1 MTERIDVSIVNCI
14 SETKLDDTFPS
25 SNFFIPGYSAPY
37 RLDRSGNGGGILIYG
52 RDDIPSKE
60 LKLIPIPKNME
71 GMFIEIN
78 LYKKKW
84 LIGNFYNP
92 CKSMICSHL
101 TFLSKC
107 LDHYLQSYDNVILL
121 GDFNSEPTEIAMHEF
136 CQLYNLLNL
145 IKVPTCFKNPQ
156 NPSCID
162 LILTNRHNGFQN
174 SIAIETGLSD
184 FHKMTITVLKTT
196 YKKKTPKIVSYRD
209 YKNFSEEYFFSEL
222 NSALYRYDIDCIEYD
237 VFDNIFMELLNIH
250 APIKLKYVRANDG
263 PFMTKELRKAIMLRS
278 RLKTVFNRDK
288 NEESKL
294 AYTKQRN
301 KCTNLLRK
309 SKRNFYSNLYPRFV
323 SDTKTFWKTV
333 KPFFSEK
340 ISSNENIVLIEKDEI
355 ISEDNRISEIF
366 NDFFHNAVASLNVD
380 IDPGLLLNADH
391 IDDPVLKAIERYKKH
406 PSIIKIKEAREIS
419 KISMM
424 FEFNFITMHEISLE
438 IIGINSNKSN
448 PIVSIPAK
456 MIKENSS
463 FFYSLLYNNFNN
475 CISMCTFPSKLKLAD
490 VSPLHKKGVRMD
502 KSNYRPVSI
511 LPAIS
516 KIYER
521 VLCTQMNCFTE
532 NILSKFQ
539 CGFRKGTSAQHCLI
553 VMLEKWKKAV
563 DMKGCAGALL
573 TDLSKA
579 FDCISHNCKASGI
592 WFSSQCFEAI
602 TQLPQR

>member
-1 MTERIDVSIVNCI
+1 MAIATSYADMYRQCVRIAA
-14 SETKLDDTFPS
+14 TKEP
-25 SNFFIPGYSAPY
+25 PVQ
-37 RLDRSGNGGGILIYG
+37 
-52 RDDIPSKE
+52 IPSKHWFLLQFWPSTRTISNMTHYTSRFKVKRMVQARLLRKNNSDSHYTNAVYSF
-60 LKLIPIPKNME
+60 LKERAIQNTTCTAMISADAKCKVSVGEPGFQIAVVSREKAVVGRNEVFKVGDHDFPKVSLIP
-71 GMFIEIN
+71 
-78 LYKKKW
+78 
-84 LIGNFYNP
+84 
-92 CKSMICSHL
+92 
-101 TFLSKC
+101 
-107 LDHYLQSYDNVILL
+107 D
-121 GDFNSEPTEIAMHEF
+121 
-136 CQLYNLLNL
+136 
-145 IKVPTCFKNPQ
+145 
-156 NPSCID
+156 
-162 LILTNRHNGFQN
+162 
-174 SIAIETGLSD
+174 
-184 FHKMTITVLKTT
+184 
-196 YKKKTPKIVSYRD
+196 
-209 YKNFSEEYFFSEL
+209 
-222 NSALYRYDIDCIEYD
+222 
-237 VFDNIFMELLNIH
+237 
-250 APIKLKYVRANDG
+250 
-263 PFMTKELRKAIMLRS
+263 
-278 RLKTVFNRDK
+278 
-288 NEESKL
+288 
-294 AYTKQRN
+294 
-301 KCTNLLRK
+301 LLRK
-309 SKRNFYSNLYPRFV
+309 SKRNFYSNLDPRFV

-448 PIVSIPAK
+448 PIDSIPAK

-463 FFYSLLYNNFNN
+463 FFCSLLYNNFNN

-563 DMKGCAGALL
+563 DMKGCAAALL

-579 FDCISHNCKASGI
+579 FDCISHDLLIAKLAAYGFHLNALRLLHSYLSDRYQRVRVNSNYSSWSGI
-592 WFSSQCFEAI
+592 ICGVPQGSILGPLLFNIYLSDLFSPWI
-602 TQLPQR
+602 RILLIMLMIILPMPQVMILNLLLSD